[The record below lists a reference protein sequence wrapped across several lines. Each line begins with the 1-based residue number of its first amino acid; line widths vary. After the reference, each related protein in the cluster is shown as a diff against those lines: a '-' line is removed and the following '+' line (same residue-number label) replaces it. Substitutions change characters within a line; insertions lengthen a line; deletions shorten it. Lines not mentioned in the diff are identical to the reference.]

1 LRQRCFSN
9 KYVLLNLYF
18 ADKGL
23 RKLTYGVGSGVSVGT
38 GVEVEGGA
46 VVEVGTGV
54 FVEGTDVGLLT
65 VKETIR
71 VDPNW
76 LPFWSASRQ

>member
-1 LRQRCFSN
+1 
-9 KYVLLNLYF
+9 
-18 ADKGL
+18 
-23 RKLTYGVGSGVSVGT
+23 VSVGI
-38 GVEVEGGA
+38 GVEVDDGGGA

-65 VKETIR
+65 VKETTK

-76 LPFWSASRQ
+76 LPFWSASRQELV

>member
-1 LRQRCFSN
+1 MS
-9 KYVLLNLYF
+9 
-18 ADKGL
+18 
-23 RKLTYGVGSGVSVGT
+23 VGGT
-38 GVEVEGGA
+38 GVEVDDGGGA

-65 VKETIR
+65 VKDTIK

-76 LPFWSASRQ
+76 PPFWSASRQ